1 MSTYIPLSCA
11 DITNREIL
19 AATDALQGDIQTLGP
34 WTQRFESAVAR
45 RAGGS
50 FAVAVCSAT
59 CAMQVALEAFEVG
72 EGDEVIVPTF
82 DSPSTTAC
90 VLRLG
95 AIPVFTDCDA
105 RSLNIDVEEVASK
118 ITAKTKVIVATHTFG
133 NSTGIDE
140 VASLATGNEIPL
152 IEDAGQ
158 AIGSSVN
165 NRPAGS
171 LGRVAVFAFHS
182 TSQLTCLEGGVIVT
196 DDDTFSAKCQQL
208 RNHGL
213 ASDPLLSI
221 DEVHHVHADKHMD
234 SLGHSF
240 RLSEVHAAV
249 GVTQMNRMKEIM
261 QRRTIVADWYT
272 RRLGGNGDVMCPTID
287 PHIHMSWD
295 GYVIRLSD
303 RFDQE
308 NRDRVIRG
316 LRRHE
321 IGAAGYHNPVHT
333 LPPVLNAMQSE
344 TRCRVAESISTRTI
358 ALPFF
363 TSMSKREV
371 DIVCQTL
378 ELMMTRSKFHDGE
391 D

>member
-1 MSTYIPLSCA
+1 
-11 DITNREIL
+11 
-19 AATDALQGDIQTLGP
+19 
-34 WTQRFESAVAR
+34 
-45 RAGGS
+45 
-50 FAVAVCSAT
+50 
-59 CAMQVALEAFEVG
+59 MQVALEAIGVG
-72 EGDEVIVPTF
+72 DGDEIIVPTF

-95 AIPVFTDCDA
+95 AVPVFADCDV

-118 ITAKTKVIVATHTFG
+118 ITSKTKVIVATHTFG

-140 VASLATGNEIPL
+140 VASLAMGNEIPL

-158 AIGSSVN
+158 AVGSSVN

-196 DDDTFSAKCQQL
+196 DDDTLSATCQRL

-213 ASDPLLSI
+213 ASDPLLSL
-221 DEVHHVHADKHMD
+221 DETHRGHEDEHID

-249 GVTQMNRMKEIM
+249 GATQMNRMKEIM
-261 QRRTIVADWYT
+261 QRRTNVADWYT

-308 NRDRVIRG
+308 NRDHVIRG
-316 LRRHE
+316 LHRHE
-321 IGAAGYHNPVHT
+321 IGAAGYHKPVHT
-333 LPPVLNAMQSE
+333 LSPVVKAMQNE
-344 TRCRVAESISTRTI
+344 TQCKVAESISTRTI

-371 DIVCQTL
+371 EIVCQTL
-378 ELMMTRSKFHDGE
+378 ELMMTRSKFRDSE